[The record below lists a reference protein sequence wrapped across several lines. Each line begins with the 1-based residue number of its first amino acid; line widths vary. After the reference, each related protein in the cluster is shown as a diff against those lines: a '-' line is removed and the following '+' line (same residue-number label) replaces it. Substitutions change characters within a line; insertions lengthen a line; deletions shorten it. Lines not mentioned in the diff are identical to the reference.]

1 MTGPKGFILSAKEI
15 RENNMARKEN
25 IIPIGPFHP
34 LLEEP
39 EFFKFYVEGEKVI
52 DAEVRIGYN
61 HRGIEKL
68 AEAKTYDQA
77 VFLVERICGICSTS
91 HPFAFVQ
98 AVEDV
103 SGIEV
108 PERAQ
113 YIRTIIGDL
122 ERIHS
127 HLLWVG
133 LAAHFIGYNT
143 VFMWAWKYR
152 EPVLDIFEK
161 ISGNRNHYGMF
172 KVGGVRRD
180 IKKSDLPELLKAI
193 DEVESFCSM
202 LLKAV
207 IDDPVIRARTK
218 GIGILKKKDALD
230 MGVVGPVARASGVD
244 IDIRKDFPYAAYDKV
259 SFEKIVMTE
268 GDVFAR
274 TAVRLLECVESTK
287 IIRQCLKKMPEGPID
302 AEVREVGVGEG
313 IGQHE
318 APRGE
323 VIHYTKSNG
332 SNYPE
337 RHKIRAPSF
346 MNVPSFKKT
355 VIGESIADAALITA
369 AVDPCYCCTERMAVI
384 DKDTDKILLN
394 GNELVRLCQEKTERI
409 RNKK

>member
-1 MTGPKGFILSAKEI
+1 MAKE
-15 RENNMARKEN
+15 NF
-25 IIPIGPFHP
+25 IPIGPFHP

-39 EFFKFYVEGEKVI
+39 EYFKFFVEGEKVI
-52 DAEVRIGYN
+52 DADVRIGYN

-68 AEAKTYDQA
+68 AESKTYEQD

-98 AVEDV
+98 AAEDI

-108 PERAQ
+108 PERAK
-113 YIRTIIGDL
+113 YIRTVIGEL

-133 LAAHFIGYNT
+133 LAGHFIGYNT

-152 EPVLDIFEK
+152 EPVLDIFEA

-180 IKKSDLPELLKAI
+180 IKEQDIPGLLKAI
-193 DEVESFCSM
+193 DDVEKFCSM
-202 LLKAV
+202 LTKAV
-207 IDDPVIRARTK
+207 MDDPVIQARTK
-218 GIGILKKKDALD
+218 GIGILKRKDAIDLC
-230 MGVVGPVARASGVD
+230 VVGPVARASGVD
-244 IDIRKDFPYAAYDKV
+244 IDIRKDHPYAAYDRICFDKV
-259 SFEKIVMTE
+259 VMKD
-268 GDVFAR
+268 GDVFSKA
-274 TAVRLLECVESTK
+274 AVRLLETIESVK
-287 IIRQCLKKMPEGPID
+287 IIRQCLKEIPKGPID
-302 AEVREVGVGEG
+302 ADTREIGIGEG

-323 VIHYTKSNG
+323 VIHYVRSNG

-355 VIGESIADAALITA
+355 VIGQTISDAALITA
-369 AVDPCYCCTERMAVI
+369 AVDPCYCCTERMAVV
-384 DKDTDKILLN
+384 DRDTNKVLMTGDD
-394 GNELVRLCQEKTERI
+394 LVRMCQEKTEKI
-409 RNKK
+409 KGAIKG

>member
-1 MTGPKGFILSAKEI
+1 MPKETL
-15 RENNMARKEN
+15 
-25 IIPIGPFHP
+25 IPIGPFHP

-52 DAEVRIGYN
+52 DAEVRIGWN

-68 AEAKTYDQA
+68 AEGKTYEQD

-98 AVEDV
+98 AAEDV

-133 LAAHFIGYNT
+133 LAGHFIGYNT

-152 EPVLDIFEK
+152 EPVLDVFEA

-180 IKKSDLPELLKAI
+180 IRETEIPALLKAI
-193 DEVESFCSM
+193 DEIEGFCSM

-207 IDDPVIRARTK
+207 MDDPVIKARTK
-218 GIGILKKKDALD
+218 GIGILKKSDAID
-230 MGVVGPVARASGVD
+230 MGVLGPVARASGVA
-244 IDIRKDFPYAAYDKV
+244 IDIRKDHPYAAYGKV
-259 SFEKIVMTE
+259 NFEKIVMPD
-268 GDVFAR
+268 GDVFSKM
-274 TAVRLLECVESTK
+274 AVRLLECLESAK
-287 IIRQCLKKMPEGPID
+287 IIRQALKAMPVGPID
-302 AEVREVGVGEG
+302 ADVREVGVGEG

-323 VIHYTKSNG
+323 VIHYVRSNG

-346 MNVPSFKKT
+346 MNVASFKKT

-369 AVDPCYCCTERMAVI
+369 AVDPCYCCTERMAVV
-384 DKDTDKILLN
+384 DPDTDKIIMT
-394 GNELVRLCQEKTERI
+394 GEELVRLCQEKTEKL
-409 RNKK
+409 KKFKA

>member
-1 MTGPKGFILSAKEI
+1 MDKKETL
-15 RENNMARKEN
+15 
-25 IIPIGPFHP
+25 IPIGPYHP

-39 EFFKFYVEGEKVI
+39 EFFKFYVEGEKVV

-68 AEAKTYDQA
+68 SEAKTFDQA
-77 VFLVERICGICSTS
+77 TFTVERICGICSTS
-91 HPFAFVQ
+91 HPFAYVR
-98 AVEDV
+98 AVEDI
-103 SGIEV
+103 SGIAV
-108 PERAQ
+108 PERAE

-133 LAAHFIGYNT
+133 LAGHFLGYNT

-152 EPVLDIFEK
+152 EPVLDIFEA

-180 IKKSDLPELLKAI
+180 INDIAGLLKAI
-193 DEVESFCSM
+193 DDVESFCNM

-207 IDDPVIRARTK
+207 IDDPVIKARLK
-218 GIGILKKKDALD
+218 NVGVLKKEDAIA
-230 MGVVGPVARASGVD
+230 MGVVGPVARASGLA
-244 IDIRKDFPYAAYDKV
+244 IDVRKDHPYAAYDRVK
-259 SFEKIVMTE
+259 FETIVME
-268 GDVFAR
+268 GGDIFNK
-274 TAVRLLECVESTK
+274 TAIRLLECVESAK
-287 IIRQCLKKMPEGPID
+287 IIRQCLKQMRPGPID
-302 AEVREVGVGEG
+302 AAVREVGAGEG

-323 VIHYTKSNG
+323 VIHYVKANG

-346 MNVPSFKKT
+346 MNVPSFKRT
-355 VIGESIADAALITA
+355 VIGESLADAALITA
-369 AVDPCYCCTERMAVI
+369 AVDPCYCCTERMAAVEPETGRVI
-384 DKDTDKILLN
+384 LT
-394 GNELVRLCQEKTERI
+394 GQELVRLSQEKTEQMKVKLRG
-409 RNKK
+409 

>member
-1 MTGPKGFILSAKEI
+1 MVKET
-15 RENNMARKEN
+15 

-39 EFFKFYVEGEKVI
+39 EFFKFYVEGEKVV
-52 DAEVRIGYN
+52 DAEVRIGWN

-68 AEAKTYDQA
+68 AENKTYEQD

-91 HPFAFVQ
+91 HPFAMVQ
-98 AVEDV
+98 AAEDV
-103 SGIEV
+103 SGIEI
-108 PERAQ
+108 PERAK

-133 LAAHFIGYNT
+133 LAGHFIGYNT

-152 EPVLDIFEK
+152 EPVLDMFEI
-161 ISGNRNHYGMF
+161 ISGNRNHYAMF

-180 IKKSDLPELLKAI
+180 IADKDVPRLLKVL
-193 DEVESFCSM
+193 DEVEKFCSM
-202 LLKAV
+202 LVKAV
-207 IDDPVIRARTK
+207 MDDPVIQARTK
-218 GIGILKKKDALD
+218 GVGILKKQDAIDLA
-230 MGVVGPVARASGVD
+230 VVGPVARASGVA
-244 IDIRKDFPYAAYDKV
+244 IDIRRDFPYAAYDLV
-259 SFEKIVMTE
+259 DWEMIVMPD
-268 GDVFAR
+268 GDVFAKA
-274 TAVRLLECVESTK
+274 AVRLLETIESCK
-287 IIRQCLKKMPEGPID
+287 IIRQCLKKMSKGPID

-323 VIHYTKSNG
+323 VIHYIRANG
-332 SNYPE
+332 TNYPE

-346 MNVPSFKKT
+346 MNVASFKKT

-369 AVDPCYCCTERMAVI
+369 AVDPCYCCTERMAVV
-384 DKDTDKILLN
+384 DPETDKVLMTGEEMI
-394 GNELVRLCQEKTERI
+394 RLSQEKTARM
-409 RNKK
+409 KA

>member
-1 MTGPKGFILSAKEI
+1 M
-15 RENNMARKEN
+15 RKETL
-25 IIPIGPFHP
+25 IPIGPYHP

-39 EFFKFYVEGEKVI
+39 EFFKFYVEGEKIV

-68 AEAKTYDQA
+68 AESKTYDQDP
-77 VFLVERICGICSTS
+77 FLVERICGICSTS
-91 HPFAFVQ
+91 HPFAFVR
-98 AVEDV
+98 AAEDV
-103 SGIEV
+103 AGIQI
-108 PERAQ
+108 PERAE

-133 LAAHFIGYNT
+133 LAGHFIGYNT

-152 EPVLDIFEK
+152 EPVLDIFEA

-180 IKKSDLPELLKAI
+180 IKDSDIPALLKAI
-193 DEVESFCSM
+193 DEVEKFCSM
-202 LLKAV
+202 LTKAV
-207 IDDPVIRARTK
+207 MDDPVIQARLK
-218 GIGILKKKDALD
+218 GIGILKKQDAIDLS
-230 MGVVGPVARASGVD
+230 VVGPVARASGVA
-244 IDIRKDFPYAAYDKV
+244 IDVRKDHPYAAYDRIDWNI
-259 SFEKIVMTE
+259 IVTE
-268 GDVFAR
+268 SGDIFDKA
-274 TAVRLLECVESTK
+274 AVRLLETLESVK
-287 IIRQCLKKMPEGPID
+287 IIRQCLKQMPKGPID
-302 AEVREVGVGEG
+302 ADIREVGVGEG

-323 VIHYTKSNG
+323 VFHYIRANG
-332 SNYPE
+332 TNFPE

-369 AVDPCYCCTERMAVI
+369 AVDPCYCCTERMAVVEPGTE
-384 DKDTDKILLN
+384 KVLLT
-394 GNELVRLCQEKTERI
+394 GEELVKLSQQKTEGL
-409 RNKK
+409 KKR

>member
-1 MTGPKGFILSAKEI
+1 M
-15 RENNMARKEN
+15 RKETL
-25 IIPIGPFHP
+25 IPIGPYHP

-39 EFFKFYVEGEKVI
+39 EFFKFYVEGEEIV
-52 DAEVRIGYN
+52 DAEVRVGYN

-68 AEAKTYDQA
+68 MESKTFDQG

-91 HPFAFVQ
+91 HPFAMVQ
-98 AVEDV
+98 AAEDV
-103 SGIEV
+103 AAIEV
-108 PERAQ
+108 PERAK

-133 LAAHFIGYNT
+133 LAGHFIGYNT

-152 EPVLDIFEK
+152 EPVLDIFEA

-180 IKKSDLPELLKAI
+180 IKDEDIPGLLKAI
-193 DEVESFCSM
+193 DEVEKFCRM
-202 LLKAV
+202 LTKAV
-207 IDDPVIRARTK
+207 MDDPVIQARMK
-218 GIGILKKKDALD
+218 NVGILKKQDAID
-230 MGVVGPVARASGVD
+230 MSVVGPVARASGIA
-244 IDIRKDFPYAAYDKV
+244 IDVRKDHPYAAYDKV
-259 SFEKIVMTE
+259 EWEMVVME
-268 GDVFAR
+268 GGDVFNKA
-274 TAVRLLECVESTK
+274 AVRLLECLQSVK
-287 IIRQCLKKMPEGPID
+287 IIRQCLKQMPKGPID
-302 AEVREVGVGEG
+302 SDVREIGVGDG

-323 VIHYTKSNG
+323 VLHYIRANG

-369 AVDPCYCCTERMAVI
+369 AVDPCYCCTERMLVV
-384 DKDTDKILLN
+384 DPDTEKVLLS
-394 GNELVRLCQEKTERI
+394 GEELVRLSQEKTEKMR
-409 RNKK
+409 KK

>member
-1 MTGPKGFILSAKEI
+1 MAKQ
-15 RENNMARKEN
+15 NL
-25 IIPIGPFHP
+25 IPIGPFHP

-39 EFFKFYVEGEKVI
+39 EYFKFYVEGEKIV

-68 AEAKTYDQA
+68 AESKTYEQD

-98 AVEDV
+98 AAEDI

-108 PERAQ
+108 PERAK
-113 YIRTIIGDL
+113 YIRTIIGEL

-133 LAAHFIGYNT
+133 LAGHFIGYNT

-152 EPVLDIFEK
+152 EPVLDIFEA

-180 IKKSDLPELLKAI
+180 INKENIPGLLNAI
-193 DEVESFCSM
+193 KEVEKFCSM
-202 LLKAV
+202 LTKAV
-207 IDDPVIRARTK
+207 MDDPVIQARTK
-218 GIGILKKKDALD
+218 GIGILNKKDAIELC
-230 MGVVGPVARASGVD
+230 VVGPVARSSGVD
-244 IDIRKDFPYAAYDKV
+244 IDIRKDHPYAAYDKIC
-259 SFEKIVMTE
+259 FDKIIMKD
-268 GDVFAR
+268 GDVFSKA
-274 TAVRLLECVESTK
+274 AVRLLETIESVK
-287 IIRQCLKKMPEGPID
+287 IIRECLKDLPEGPID
-302 AEVREVGVGEG
+302 GDIREIGIGEG

-323 VIHYTKSNG
+323 VIHYVRSNG

-369 AVDPCYCCTERMAVI
+369 AVDPCYCCTERMVVV
-384 DKDTDKILLN
+384 DRDTNRILKT
-394 GNELVRLCQEKTERI
+394 GEDLVRLCQEKTEKL
-409 RNKK
+409 KK

>member
-1 MTGPKGFILSAKEI
+1 MD
-15 RENNMARKEN
+15 RKET

-39 EFFKFYVEGEKVI
+39 EFFKFYVEGEKVV
-52 DAEVRIGYN
+52 DAEVRIGWN

-68 AEAKTYDQA
+68 AESKTYEQD

-91 HPFAFVQ
+91 HPFAMVQ
-98 AVEDV
+98 AAEDILE
-103 SGIEV
+103 IEV
-108 PERAQ
+108 PERAK
-113 YIRTIIGDL
+113 YIRTIIGEL

-133 LAAHFIGYNT
+133 LAGHFIGYHT

-152 EPVLDIFEK
+152 EPVLDIFEV
-161 ISGNRNHYGMF
+161 ISGNRNHYAMF

-180 IKKSDLPELLKAI
+180 ITADKIPQLLKAI
-193 DEVESFCSM
+193 DEVEKFCQM
-202 LLKAV
+202 LTEAV
-207 IDDPVIRARTK
+207 MDDPVIQARTK
-218 GIGILKKKDALD
+218 GIGILKKQDAIDLC
-230 MGVVGPVARASGVD
+230 VVGPTARASGMA
-244 IDIRKDFPYAAYDKV
+244 IDIRKDHPYAAYDKV
-259 SFEKIVMTE
+259 PWEMVVFNE
-268 GDVFAR
+268 GDVFSKA
-274 TAVRLLECVESTK
+274 AVRLLEIIESTK
-287 IIRQCLKKMPEGPID
+287 IIRGCLKNMPSGPID
-302 AEVREVGVGEG
+302 AEIREIGIGEG

-323 VIHYTKSNG
+323 VFHYIRSNG

-369 AVDPCYCCTERMAVI
+369 AVDPCYCCTERMAVVDRDS
-384 DKDTDKILLN
+384 DKVLMTGEDLI
-394 GNELVRLCQEKTERI
+394 RLSQKKTEELKI
-409 RNKK
+409 KYKT